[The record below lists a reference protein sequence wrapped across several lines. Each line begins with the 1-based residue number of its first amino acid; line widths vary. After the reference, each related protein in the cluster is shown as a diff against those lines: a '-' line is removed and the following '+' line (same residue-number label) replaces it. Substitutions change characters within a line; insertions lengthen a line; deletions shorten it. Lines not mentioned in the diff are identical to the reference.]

1 MTSVNEYQQKD
12 RSKDKDISADIEDD
26 EGEEED
32 DGDEEYDESEDEVK
46 KGPSFV
52 SQIRMRSNRGN
63 KVEKL
68 LKNEK
73 MAHDTFWV
81 ENDYFGSMMY

>member
-1 MTSVNEYQQKD
+1 MTGVNEYQQKD
-12 RSKDKDISADIEDD
+12 RREDKDISADI

-81 ENDYFGSMMY
+81 ENDYFGSMIY